1 MQATSLYSPLDWCG
15 EIETSWLMRD
25 GIPTWYHGDISRE
38 AAESLLQKKPLGCF
52 LVRVSQSHAGYTL
65 SYRGRD
71 RCRHFMIKLLA
82 DGYFAIP
89 GEKGVHSTLV
99 ELVNFYQK
107 IPFEPY
113 KELLTQPCGQENENN
128 ADYEEISFYSN
139 MAVDGKIRTA
149 DSSATHMPKPSSSLP
164 IAVSLRSVPLPWKRM
179 TEKHKADRPNSSSQ
193 TGAKPL
199 EQSPAPG
206 HTQSSGKALLNDAP
220 QKIWK
225 NLKNL
230 PQTGKKITEQI
241 KSHLS
246 DVKLSFPFSA
256 VAGSHGESQARGIP
270 GIMGDESATQ
280 VEDSHPKGE
289 AQTPPSNIHADPF
302 ERAPLPKHP
311 SHPKTQDLCL
321 PPRKTVG
328 TSAAMISTSEDA
340 TFTGPRRG
348 VISGTTCQDS
358 PRPPGHKLGS
368 FPEEYYPPPPFAPGY

>member
-164 IAVSLRSVPLPWKRM
+164 IANPHDCS
-179 TEKHKADRPNSSSQ
+179 
-193 TGAKPL
+193 
-199 EQSPAPG
+199 
-206 HTQSSGKALLNDAP
+206 
-220 QKIWK
+220 
-225 NLKNL
+225 
-230 PQTGKKITEQI
+230 
-241 KSHLS
+241 
-246 DVKLSFPFSA
+246 
-256 VAGSHGESQARGIP
+256 
-270 GIMGDESATQ
+270 
-280 VEDSHPKGE
+280 
-289 AQTPPSNIHADPF
+289 
-302 ERAPLPKHP
+302 
-311 SHPKTQDLCL
+311 
-321 PPRKTVG
+321 
-328 TSAAMISTSEDA
+328 
-340 TFTGPRRG
+340 
-348 VISGTTCQDS
+348 
-358 PRPPGHKLGS
+358 
-368 FPEEYYPPPPFAPGY
+368 